1 MEFNYKQFKYKIFQF
16 LNIVEML
23 HPNTRLV
30 LSSKV
35 VFVNI
40 LNNFATNRGSGIEW
54 LLEKTSYRDQERK
67 W

>member
-40 LNNFATNRGSGIEW
+40 LNNFATNRGSGIE
-54 LLEKTSYRDQERK
+54 
-67 W
+67 